1 MPDRVRW
8 NAVSAAAIAHFSN
21 IPGLSDFSPQ
31 EETENGSNRDNS
43 SQDADLVPTRT
54 YDGTDYIGG
63 NEHLETEQKM
73 RPELLSYGFA
83 FPNLV
88 RDSAPGLGAE
98 EPDHRFED
106 APDDHEGAQDAD
118 GKINGGNGPIKER
131 HVLEITPATSKC
143 ARG

>member
-1 MPDRVRW
+1 MPTLSQLGLTTELTI
-8 NAVSAAAIAHFSN
+8 SAAMNTS
-21 IPGLSDFSPQ
+21 
-31 EETENGSNRDNS
+31 
-43 SQDADLVPTRT
+43 
-54 YDGTDYIGG
+54 
-63 NEHLETEQKM
+63 EQKM
-73 RPELLSYGFA
+73 RPEVLSYGFA

-143 ARG
+143 ARV